1 VADDVG
7 LALTQCLGIANVDE
21 QLHARQIDDA
31 TEAAVGLTLT
41 PPLTLE
47 DFK

>member
-31 TEAAVGLTLT
+31 TEAVGLTLT
-41 PPLTLE
+41 PLLTLE